1 MLVLILFQEK
11 AESALRAHSS
21 SVRVSESKE
30 KIPADDLPKS
40 KNTQTQA
47 FLKEE
52 VLTSIHNVRI
62 NFYHLNLENPLSYNE
77 LGLYCLL
84 FLQGVFPC
92 SPERFFSTLLSD
104 GSGYTSAFV
113 ARRKDSNL
121 VVSRK
126 LTRVAFFFFFFGN
139 L

>member
-1 MLVLILFQEK
+1 MLILISFQEK

-21 SVRVSESKE
+21 SVRVRETKE

-40 KNTQTQA
+40 KNTQA

-62 NFYHLNLENPLSYNE
+62 NSYHLSLENPLSYNE
-77 LGLYCLL
+77 LGLCCLL

-113 ARRKDSNL
+113 AKRKDTNL

-126 LTRVAFFFFFFGN
+126 LSRVFFFLWN

>member
-1 MLVLILFQEK
+1 MLILISFQEK

-21 SVRVSESKE
+21 SVRVSETKE

-40 KNTQTQA
+40 KNTQA

-62 NFYHLNLENPLSYNE
+62 NSYHLSLENPLSYNE
-77 LGLYCLL
+77 LGLCCLL

-113 ARRKDSNL
+113 AKRKDTNL

-126 LTRVAFFFFFFGN
+126 LSRVFFFLWN